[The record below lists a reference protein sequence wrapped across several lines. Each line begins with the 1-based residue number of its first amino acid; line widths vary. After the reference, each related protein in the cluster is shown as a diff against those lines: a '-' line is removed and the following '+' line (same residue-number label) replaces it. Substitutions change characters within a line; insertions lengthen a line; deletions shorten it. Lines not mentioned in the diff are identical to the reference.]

1 MHRSMPGETSAIVA
15 NGKRLELNLP
25 CQLTEFLMSS
35 GWKPTQVVVEL
46 NGEVIPRSNLAGIQL
61 KAGDQLE
68 VIVPV
73 AGG

>member
-1 MHRSMPGETSAIVA
+1 MGAIVA
-15 NGKRLELNLP
+15 NGKRLELHLP
-25 CQLTEFLMSS
+25 CALIDFLTQS

-46 NGEVIPRSNLAGIQL
+46 NGDVIPRTKLTDVQL
-61 KAGDQLE
+61 HDGDQLE

>member
-1 MHRSMPGETSAIVA
+1 MKPEFATILA
-15 NGKRLELNLP
+15 NGNREQIKLP
-25 CQLTEFLMSS
+25 CSVDDFVTNH

-46 NGEVIPRSNLAGIQL
+46 NGRVLQRDELD
-61 KAGDQLE
+61 KAMLHGGEQLE

>member
-1 MHRSMPGETSAIVA
+1 MSNRKIDITA
-15 NGKRLELNLP
+15 NGKHLQVSLQCSLADF
-25 CQLTEFLMSS
+25 LTQS

-46 NGEVIPRSNLAGIQL
+46 NGNVLARGKVGEVELRE
-61 KAGDQLE
+61 GDQLE